1 MSEFQIGNR
10 LIGNNH
16 KPFIIAEM
24 SGNHNQSLDRALAL
38 VKAAAEAG
46 AHALKLQTYTADTI
60 TINQRGGLFD
70 ITDPDSL
77 WYGKNLYELYQE
89 AHTPWAWHKEI
100 FDYAQS
106 LGMLAFSS
114 PFDETAVDF
123 LEELNVPAYKIAS
136 FESNH
141 FPLLKKVAQTG
152 KPILIS
158 SGASKLNEL
167 YESIQYLKANG
178 AKDIVIFKCTST
190 YPATPEN
197 TNLNTIPVFQ
207 SIFEDCVIGLSDHT
221 MGIGAAVAA
230 MALGARV
237 IEKHF
242 TLRRADGGVDSAFSL
257 EPEELK
263 ALVVESERAFLAL
276 GKVQLDTQKA
286 EEKSRQFK
294 RSIYVVKDIE
304 AGEPFTEENIR
315 VIRPGDGL
323 EPKYWEQLIGK
334 ISLHD
339 LKKGNPLF
347 QVSKLSSK

>member
-1 MSEFQIGNR
+1 MELKIGNR
-10 LIGNNH
+10 LIGQNH

-24 SGNHNQSLDRALAL
+24 SGNHNQDINRALAL
-38 VKAAAEAG
+38 VKAAAESG

-60 TINQRGGLFD
+60 TINQTGGLFSID
-70 ITDPDSL
+70 DPDSL

-89 AHTPWAWHKEI
+89 AYTPWEWHKEI
-100 FDYAQS
+100 FDYAKS

-123 LEELNVPAYKIAS
+123 LENLDVPAYKIAS

-158 SGASKLNEL
+158 SGTSKLNQL
-167 YESIQYLKANG
+167 YEAVQYLKANG
-178 AKDIVIFKCTST
+178 AKELIIFKCTST
-190 YPATPEN
+190 YPATAKT
-197 TNLNTIPVFQ
+197 TNLRTIPVFQ

-221 MGIGAAVAA
+221 MGIGASVAA
-230 MALGARV
+230 VALGARV

-257 EPEELK
+257 EPDELK
-263 ALVVESERAFLAL
+263 ALVVETERAFLAL
-276 GKVQLDTQKA
+276 GNIQLDTQKS
-286 EEKSRQFK
+286 EEKSIQFK
-294 RSIYVVKDIE
+294 RSIYVVADIKK
-304 AGEPFTEENIR
+304 GEQLTPQNLK

-323 EPKYWEQLIGK
+323 QPKYWEK
-334 ISLHD
+334 IM
-339 LKKGNPLF
+339 NT
-347 QVSKLSSK
+347 SSTKDYKAGTPFTL